1 MNLLD
6 SILTAKGGG
15 AVSQLAKQFGLPE
28 DQTASA
34 IQNLVPALAG
44 GVLHAVLRL
53 PRGVPEVRLLGRA
66 AEGVPLRGGPARHR
80 QAGK

>member
-44 GVLHAVLRL
+44 GLQRNITQGGLDDVLSALAIR
-53 PRGVPEVRLLGRA
+53 
-66 AEGVPLRGGPARHR
+66 
-80 QAGK
+80 